1 MNKYDAGDTWH
12 FSSPF
17 FWHRLH
23 HHTLYTYLS
32 GYLHG
37 ATREYVRHGLV
48 LGSDR
53 TSCQLSSTCI
63 ILVCLGPPSILLFVP
78 PLHVSHMHPPL
89 PIGQLNTS
97 IQVNNMA
104 MLHLIYNSQ
113 TYLHHIH
120 ITIHSL
126 LHTSSTL
133 LGRPDGPDPSCQ
145 EQGASMY
152 YSYVLRYLPLSY
164 HFLHK
169 YSTAWLYYIV
179 LSHLPHWFKFSL
191 RQMFRYLLQW
201 LLVRLLLL

>member
-23 HHTLYTYLS
+23 HHILYTYLS

-37 ATREYVRHGLV
+37 APREYVRHGLV

-63 ILVCLGPPSILLFVP
+63 ILVCLGPPSILLFVQ

-97 IQVNNMA
+97 VQVNNMA
-104 MLHLIYNSQ
+104 LLHLIYNSQ

-126 LHTSSTL
+126 LHTSTL
-133 LGRPDGPDPSCQ
+133 LGRPAGLDPSCR

-164 HFLHK
+164 HFLHV
-169 YSTAWLYYIV
+169 TVLLGCTVLYCLICLIDLNSV
-179 LSHLPHWFKFSL
+179 SG
-191 RQMFRYLLQW
+191 RCFRYLLQW